1 MQKWAKVPPVAVPLR
16 SAQRARSPKSTAE
29 WSRYRRRQAQSKAL
43 FGPPVRLIG
52 AMADRSFQQ
61 QFADVTRRVLRTL
74 RSLIPLARLRRSQ
87 QALREGLAGRQE
99 QPELDLRRRDR
110 NTVQR
115 VGGPAEQLLD
125 AVLQS
130 RRRWRLAG
138 LAEALAMA
146 LALGVGLGVLA
157 LAVAAAVAPVPGAGW
172 PLLRGLLGTL
182 VLLVLIRVAAIW
194 LGSHKLAIWAWD
206 IGRVRDP
213 DLAEQLRTGLQ
224 LAASL
229 ARGHQPGSEPLTHLA
244 LQQAMVA
251 TGVVDAGAAAA
262 RHRALR
268 AAQVGLL
275 TSIAV
280 GALAPVWPREV
291 RSLLGEPPVIGPTV
305 QEVGTVVADG
315 AIRVESPAYARLRLP
330 ARDESA
336 LETEALRGSRLAL
349 SAAPL
354 PGLHV
359 YAVELAWQAAAGQ
372 RLEELPLRPTPAA
385 AATQRAAADV
395 AWTVTLLEP
404 VRYRYRARDAKGN
417 LLREAGWRELRTRQD
432 PLPTVALIEP
442 TGEVEVRSGDR
453 LALRGRAADDLGLAL
468 VELVVARPGGGVERR
483 PLMAASKPAR
493 DLLAPAGAAE
503 PAVPAPLDVSITET
517 LEIDALQLRP
527 GDVALVHLE
536 ATDENPLGG
545 NRHAQSDKLRLR
557 MFSADRH
564 HARNLDLL
572 ASWTEFWTLR
582 LADRLEQDPASE
594 PPPLPAALQRRNA
607 LAEAERKGL
616 AGLEELR
623 AALADDVLTR
633 PQTLQDLTEI
643 VGKLTETLA
652 NEDRALAKLD
662 IDVGDATAVAAGLG
676 RLTRLH
682 AAMTDAEERAVYA
695 LAQLAAAEHQQG
707 LARESEQV
715 AETEAKL
722 METLE
727 KLADGDSGALQ
738 AEAERLLDQLESQ
751 LDKMAA
757 AAAKQAKVVPYEHLN
772 AQGMD
777 PQGVQRDLAEQRGGL
792 QQIRDLIRQGK
803 TKEALAQ
810 MQALREQMLA
820 TREDVRSGSEQ
831 PLSEQEKALQ
841 QLVQE
846 VRKGVDTARAEET
859 RLRDAVRPL
868 ADEAAQA
875 NEAALERLKDGAL
888 PRLSEQIREAEEAV
902 KQAKL
907 GSPGARASTALRAAR
922 EAMQA
927 AREAVGKANL
937 DQALQQLQ
945 EAQDDLAR
953 ALQQTQEA
961 ADRGDAKAQGDARRL
976 EQGLARLDAAAGQ
989 LREAMPRPDQLL
1001 RPQSLQR
1008 SAELARQQQAVQKAL
1023 DKLRQRLAEASDS
1036 HPALQKQVGDRLQH
1050 AAQLMREAAERL
1062 AGGEA
1067 RSALDQTAEAMDA
1080 LDRAAQLLDQRGEG
1094 QSSGGGQ
1101 GEAVGMSS
1109 PDAKVELR
1117 GGSGADSGE
1126 AYRRQVLKAM
1136 QRDQPGSWQDRL
1148 QKYYKA
1154 IAR

>member
-1 MQKWAKVPPVAVPLR
+1 
-16 SAQRARSPKSTAE
+16 
-29 WSRYRRRQAQSKAL
+29 
-43 FGPPVRLIG
+43 
-52 AMADRSFQQ
+52 MADRSFQQ
-61 QFADVTRRVLRTL
+61 QFADVTRRVIRTL
-74 RSLIPLARLRRSQ
+74 RSLVPIARLRRGRD
-87 QALREGLAGRQE
+87 ALRDELRSGMGGGLGGEA
-99 QPELDLRRRDR
+99 ELDLRRRDR
-110 NTVQR
+110 VAVRRT
-115 VGGPAEQLLD
+115 GEPADQLLQ
-125 AVLQS
+125 AVLAS
-130 RRRWRLAG
+130 RWRWRLAG

-146 LALGVGLGVLA
+146 VALGVGLGVLA
-157 LAVAAAVAPVPGAGW
+157 LALAAAIAPVPGAGW

-182 VLLVLIRVAAIW
+182 LFLVVVRVAAIW

-224 LAASL
+224 LAAAL
-229 ARGHQPGSEPLTHLA
+229 ARRQQSGSTSLTDLA
-244 LQQAMVA
+244 LQQAIVA
-251 TGVVDAGAAAA
+251 TGVVDAGASAA
-262 RHRALR
+262 RHRAVR
-268 AAQVGLL
+268 AGQIGVVTAVL
-275 TSIAV
+275 V
-280 GALAPVWPREV
+280 GALAPVWPGEV
-291 RSLLGEPPVIGPTV
+291 RILLGEPPVVGPAV
-305 QEVGTVVADG
+305 LEVGTVVGDG
-315 AIRVESPAYARLRLP
+315 QIAVEAPAYARLRVP
-330 ARDESA
+330 SREEDA
-336 LETEALRGSRLAL
+336 LETEALRGSRLSIA
-349 SAAPL
+349 AAPL

-359 YAVELAWQAAAGQ
+359 YAVELAWQTAGGQ
-372 RLEELPLRPTPAA
+372 RLEELALRGPTGPQVAP
-385 AATQRAAADV
+385 RA

-404 VRYRYRARDAKGN
+404 LRYRYRARDAKGN
-417 LLREAGWRELRTRQD
+417 LLREAGWRELLTRDD
-432 PLPTVALIEP
+432 PLPVVQLTDP
-442 TGEVEVRSGDR
+442 TGEVEVRSGER
-453 LALRGRAADDLGLAL
+453 VQLQGRASDDLGLAL

-493 DLLAPAGAAE
+493 GRDPLAPAAEAAV
-503 PAVPAPLDVSITET
+503 AAPLDVSVTEAI
-517 LEIDALQLRP
+517 EIDSLQLRP
-527 GDVALVHLE
+527 GEIAVVHLE

-545 NRHAQSDKLRLR
+545 NRHALSDKLRLR
-557 MFSADRH
+557 MFSAERH

-582 LADRLEQDPASE
+582 LADRLEQDPATE
-594 PPPLPAALQRRNA
+594 PPPLQQALQRRNA
-607 LAEAERKGL
+607 LADAERKGL
-616 AGLEELR
+616 LGLEELR
-623 AALADDVLTR
+623 KALADDVLTR
-633 PQTLQDLTEI
+633 PQTLQDLAEI
-643 VGKLTETLA
+643 VQKLTEALA
-652 NEDRALAKLD
+652 DEDRALAKLD
-662 IDVGDATAVAAGLG
+662 IDLGDASAVAAGLG
-676 RLTRLH
+676 RVTRLH
-682 AAMTDAEERAVYA
+682 AAMVEAEERAVYA
-695 LAQLAAAEHQQG
+695 LAQLAAAEHQQS

-727 KLADGDSGALQ
+727 KLASGDAGALQ

-792 QQIRDLIRQGK
+792 QQIRDLVRQGK

-820 TREDVRSGSEQ
+820 TREDVRSGSET

-846 VRKGVDTARAEET
+846 VRRGVDTARAEES

-868 ADEAAQA
+868 ADEAAEA
-875 NEAALERLKDGAL
+875 NEAAMQRLKDGAL
-888 PRLSEQIREAEEAV
+888 PRLAEQIREAEEAV

-907 GSPGARASTALRAAR
+907 GSPGARANTALRAAR

-953 ALQQTQEA
+953 AMQQTAEA
-961 ADRGDAKAQGDARRL
+961 ADRGDAKAGADLRRL
-976 EQGLARLDAAAGQ
+976 EQGLSRLDDAAAQ
-989 LREAMPRPDQLL
+989 LREAVPRPDQLL
-1001 RPQSLQR
+1001 RPQSAQR
-1008 SAELARQQQAVQKAL
+1008 AAELARQQQVVQKNL

-1036 HPALQKQVGDRLQH
+1036 HPALQKQVGDRLAH
-1050 AAQLMREAAERL
+1050 AAQLMREAADRL
-1062 AGGEA
+1062 AGGET
-1067 RSALDQTAEAMDA
+1067 RTALDQTAEAMDA
-1080 LDRAAQLLDQRGEG
+1080 LDRAAQLLEQSGEG
-1094 QSSGGGQ
+1094 QSSGDQQ

-1117 GGSGADSGE
+1117 GGGAGDSGE